1 MSTTEARPRKA
12 DPTID
17 PFLEVAHFLHFRI
30 IGEPGHPFSLP
41 RTKDRTLPCTVLSL
55 RTVLSLHCR
64 QGTLYSTATANF
76 LCTGT
81 VELLALQ
88 P

>member
-1 MSTTEARPRKA
+1 MSTTEAHPCKA

-30 IGEPGHPFSLP
+30 IGELGHPFSLP

-64 QGTLYSTATANF
+64 QAP
-76 LCTGT
+76 CT
-81 VELLALQ
+81 VLQ